1 MVKKTYESPIADK
14 IAFNYRD
21 QVVAASGDILL
32 GGGGGNTGRGNNSWN
47 SSPGSECYKYSHQK
61 NGAHVCEPG

>member
-1 MVKKTYESPIADK
+1 MKKIYETPSVDK
-14 IAFNYRD
+14 IEFRYRD
-21 QVVAASGDILL
+21 QIVAASGDILL
-32 GGGGGNTGRGNNSWN
+32 GGGGGNTGGGNNSWN